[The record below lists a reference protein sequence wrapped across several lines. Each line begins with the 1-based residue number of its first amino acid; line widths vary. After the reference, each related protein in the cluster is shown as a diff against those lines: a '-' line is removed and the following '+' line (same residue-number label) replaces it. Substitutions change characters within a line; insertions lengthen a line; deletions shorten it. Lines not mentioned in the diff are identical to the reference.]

1 MNRIINTVVIVLLV
15 IVMGC
20 TDNSSQRQFQTGDI
34 LFRGRL
40 NGSLSQAIDAVT
52 QTGMEHHYTH
62 MGILEL
68 INDTVWVY
76 HAAPVKGVC
85 KELLADFCL
94 QNEDSIVVGHFRIKD
109 GSKEMFNNALE
120 IARQHVGQAYNY
132 SYVMED
138 EGFYCSEYI
147 YHLFEQDSVFKLN
160 PMTFIDPKSGQF
172 HSGWVKHYNDL
183 GIEIPEG
190 QPGCNPNGMAASE
203 NLEFLGRVKDL

>member
-1 MNRIINTVVIVLLV
+1 MNRIVRSVVIVLL
-15 IVMGC
+15 ILGMGC
-20 TDNSSQRQFQTGDI
+20 TDSDNHRRFQTGDI

-40 NGSLSQAIDAVT
+40 NGSLSRAIDAVT

-62 MGILEL
+62 MGIVEL

-94 QNEDSIVVGHFRIKD
+94 ANEDSVVVGHFRIKN
-109 GSKEMFNNALE
+109 GSKLMFDTALDR
-120 IARQHVGQAYNY
+120 ARQELGQPYNY
-132 SYVMED
+132 SYILDD

-160 PMTFIDPKSGQF
+160 PMTFVDPSSGEF
-172 HSGWVKHYNDL
+172 HSGWIRHYKDL

-190 QPGCNPNGMAASE
+190 EPGCNPNGMAASE
-203 NLEFLGRVKDL
+203 NLEFLGRVME